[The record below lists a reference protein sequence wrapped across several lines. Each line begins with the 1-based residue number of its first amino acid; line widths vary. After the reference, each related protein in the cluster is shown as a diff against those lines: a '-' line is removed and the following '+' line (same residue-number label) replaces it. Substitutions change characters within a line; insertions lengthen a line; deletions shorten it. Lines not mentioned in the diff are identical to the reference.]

1 MFGLSR
7 SELTGVLILM
17 RRDEIYPL
25 FFSFREEGLGC
36 LPAILMLPRSVCI
49 DGRPGVFYVFYVLFF
64 GVIPCFPFGC
74 GNGMDRYLYYLAFLF
89 WRYGQS
95 CTLVCM

>member
-17 RRDEIYPL
+17 RRDEICPL
-25 FFSFREEGLGC
+25 FFSRRGAWMPARYSHVITVGLHRRAPWGLFC
-36 LPAILMLPRSVCI
+36 LVFL
-49 DGRPGVFYVFYVLFF
+49 GGV
-64 GVIPCFPFGC
+64 PCFPFGC
-74 GNGMDRYLYYLAFLF
+74 GNGMDRYLYYLALSF
-89 WRYGQS
+89 WRCGQS